1 MKKFMAYLD
10 KVLPT
15 VWGTAL
21 ALFITLL
28 AITGVVWALE
38 LLLRV
43 LGVM

>member
-1 MKKFMAYLD
+1 MKKIMEYLD

-21 ALFITLL
+21 ATFVTLL
-28 AITGVVWALE
+28 AITGVIWAFK
-38 LLLRV
+38 LLLSV